1 LKTATHTFEKLS
13 RLLLLVLVCGCATP
27 MKRVVETPPL
37 PMTAT
42 VKDSLLVQ
50 TGDELF
56 PPHAPLESQI
66 LWLVWDNYN
75 DSSIRPYLITEIH
88 STTNLLQPFNLW
100 AQVPPTTNA
109 YAFHPTE
116 QQRFFIARHAL
127 TNNLG
132 LPWVYS
138 DFSSR

>member
-1 LKTATHTFEKLS
+1 MTRLALI
-13 RLLLLVLVCGCATP
+13 LLLLCGCASP
-27 MKRVVETPPL
+27 VKRVATPPL
-37 PMTAT
+37 PMAAT
-42 VKDSLLVQ
+42 VAKSEAVKDSLTTQ
-50 TGDELF
+50 AAETGDELF

-75 DSSIRPYLITEIH
+75 DYSIRPYLITEIH
-88 STTNLLQPFNLW
+88 STTNLLQPFKLW